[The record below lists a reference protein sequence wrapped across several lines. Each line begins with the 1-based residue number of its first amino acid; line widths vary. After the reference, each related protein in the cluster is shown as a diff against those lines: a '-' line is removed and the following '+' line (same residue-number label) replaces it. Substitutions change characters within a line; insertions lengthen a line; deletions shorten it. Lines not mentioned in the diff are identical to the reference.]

1 MDTKERKKKN
11 SRIIRKRNS
20 SLNFI
25 KKGKDGFQRIQINSI
40 KNEAFSGVRLNLK
53 STIIKTKLEELTI
66 DEPCKKIKYN
76 FNIFE
81 IIFSNFCSSCLSKNL
96 KLKKNLKIKANNLL
110 TKKLDIVYYS
120 RNMILLDI
128 FYKAL
133 LADNKKEILNILS
146 RPVLCSKRKEEDEYD
161 IYYNNYNEEN
171 FNNFNDEISDLVS
184 KSGKQNIEKK
194 LIFFSNK
201 KLKELI

>member
-1 MDTKERKKKN
+1 M
-11 SRIIRKRNS
+11 
-20 SLNFI
+20 
-25 KKGKDGFQRIQINSI
+25 
-40 KNEAFSGVRLNLK
+40 NLK

-76 FNIFE
+76 FNRFE
-81 IIFSNFCSSCLSKNL
+81 IIFSNFCCLSKNL
-96 KLKKNLKIKANNLL
+96 RLKKNLKIKANNLL
-110 TKKLDIVYYS
+110 TKKLDVVYYS

-128 FYKAL
+128 FYKTL